1 MLQISTMFLHHVKK
15 KKKTVTQFSIWL
27 LLRAE
32 CYCTYTYSVL
42 HFHSVNGTVAI
53 SYSYLFCNDPLSSLH
68 TLFYAHHPCYSSLS
82 PGMLPLE
89 GNHTYCC
96 SLCLEHP
103 SPNIFM
109 AGSIGNLRSYSQ
121 SLFKITIPL
130 EHVLRL
136 FLPFF
141 FPQNFYYKTVSLFF
155 FIYFPISDRN
165 SIRTEFMPPIYVLLH
180 SQSLL
185 WALENY

>member
-1 MLQISTMFLHHVKK
+1 M
-15 KKKTVTQFSIWL
+15 

-130 EHVLRL
+130 EHVLCL

-141 FPQNFYYKTVSLFF
+141 SHRISTIKLFHFSFLSIFPFL
-155 FIYFPISDRN
+155 
-165 SIRTEFMPPIYVLLH
+165 TETP
-180 SQSLL
+180 
-185 WALENY
+185 